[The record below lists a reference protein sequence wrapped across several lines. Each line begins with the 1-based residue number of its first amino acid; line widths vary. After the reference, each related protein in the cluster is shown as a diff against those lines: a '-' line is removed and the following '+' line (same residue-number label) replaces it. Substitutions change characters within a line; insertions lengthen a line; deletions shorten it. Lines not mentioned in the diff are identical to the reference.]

1 MAVQNVFFGIEEKKV
16 LKNTSKNFFETL
28 ITFDI
33 VHQTISYKYGIDASD
48 ADLQDEYGFYGGQS
62 YNFSQ
67 KSTF

>member
-1 MAVQNVFFGIEEKKV
+1 MNSFFISLLSQKIFWPDPK
-16 LKNTSKNFFETL
+16 KNFKTL
-28 ITFDI
+28 ITFKNI
-33 VHQTISYKYGIDASD
+33 HQTMSYKYGVDASD

>member
-1 MAVQNVFFGIEEKKV
+1 MSFSELKKKKFK
-16 LKNTSKNFFETL
+16 KNTLTNFFETL